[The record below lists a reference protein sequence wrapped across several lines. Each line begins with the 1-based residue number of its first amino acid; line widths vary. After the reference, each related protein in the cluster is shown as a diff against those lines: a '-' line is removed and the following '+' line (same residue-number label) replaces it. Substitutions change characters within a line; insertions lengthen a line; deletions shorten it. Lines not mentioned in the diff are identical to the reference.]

1 MVKETEYYDVL
12 GVNYNASASEI
23 KKAYYIKARV
33 VHPDKNP
40 GDPKAAHN
48 FQVLGEAYQV
58 LSDPVKREAYDK
70 DGKAGVSEDSM
81 EDPSA
86 VFGMLFGSDSF
97 EDYIGQL
104 ALASIASI
112 EIDGGPQ
119 DPIVSRKKVQEK
131 IKELQREREEKLAQK
146 LKDLIQ
152 PFILGNKDEFVTW
165 ANSEAH
171 RLSQAS
177 FGEAMLHTIGY
188 IYQRQAGRELGKSK
202 LFMGVPF
209 VAEWVR
215 DKGHAIKSQVQAA
228 AGAVSLLQIQ
238 EEMRR
243 MQQSEGTEEDL
254 MKQIEEKR
262 DEMVT
267 SLWKVNV
274 IDIESTLSHVCRSVL
289 RDTSVPKDVLNQ
301 RARALR
307 KLGAIFQGAKS
318 MYRRD
323 RSLRTDDPT
332 RGASS
337 SAADP

>member
-70 DGKAGVSEDSM
+70 DGKAGVSEDTM

-119 DPIVSRKKVQEK
+119 DPIVLRKKVQEK

-146 LKDLIQ
+146 LKDFIQ

-188 IYQRQAGRELGKSK
+188 IYQRQAGRELGKT
-202 LFMGVPF
+202 
-209 VAEWVR
+209 EWVR

-238 EEMRR
+238 EEMMR

-254 MKQIEEKR
+254 MKQIEEKK

-274 IDIESTLSHVCRSVL
+274 IDIESTFHMCVL
-289 RDTSVPKDVLNQ
+289 RDTSVPKDVLKQ